1 MVTLP
6 EAFVESTRALMG
18 EERFRRYLAAFDE
31 EPPVSIRLNP
41 RKGLEWK
48 VESGKR
54 KEESGE
60 WKVESGEFASAIGWC
75 PLGYYLAERPNFT
88 FDPLL
93 HAGCYYVQEAA
104 SMFIHHILTSPSIM
118 ADDPSPLT
126 VLDLCAAPGGK
137 STCAIAALKEDS
149 RLWSNEPI
157 RQRASILSENIQKW
171 GYPSCIVT
179 NNYPGDYVRSG
190 LMFDII
196 ICDVPC
202 SGEGMFRKD
211 PMTIGEWSSQN
222 VEKCW
227 RLQREIVSDAW
238 QCLKPGG
245 LLIYS
250 TCTFNTKENEENVR
264 WMQETFDAE
273 LLPVATLP
281 EWNIMG
287 SLLPGFDG
295 PVYRFIPGITRSEGL
310 FVCVLR
316 KSGKG
321 RVESG
326 KWKEERGEKK
336 VERGK
341 RKEERGKGLHVVFD
355 GSGPLDEVVASCDL
369 SYADAIRYLRGEAIM
384 LPADT
389 PRGLVMVTF
398 MGHPLGPVKNIGTRA
413 NNLYPKEW
421 RIKSTHIPT
430 AYEAILRHT

>member
-6 EAFVESTRALMG
+6 EAFVESTRALIG

-54 KEESGE
+54 K
-60 WKVESGEFASAIGWC
+60 VESGEFATAIGWC

-137 STCAIAALKEDS
+137 STCAIAALKEGT
-149 RLWSNEPI
+149 RMWSNEPI

-190 LMFDII
+190 LLFDII

-202 SGEGMFRKD
+202 
-211 PMTIGEWSSQN
+211 
-222 VEKCW
+222 
-227 RLQREIVSDAW
+227 
-238 QCLKPGG
+238 
-245 LLIYS
+245 
-250 TCTFNTKENEENVR
+250 
-264 WMQETFDAE
+264 
-273 LLPVATLP
+273 
-281 EWNIMG
+281 
-287 SLLPGFDG
+287 
-295 PVYRFIPGITRSEGL
+295 
-310 FVCVLR
+310 
-316 KSGKG
+316 
-321 RVESG
+321 
-326 KWKEERGEKK
+326 
-336 VERGK
+336 
-341 RKEERGKGLHVVFD
+341 
-355 GSGPLDEVVASCDL
+355 
-369 SYADAIRYLRGEAIM
+369 
-384 LPADT
+384 
-389 PRGLVMVTF
+389 
-398 MGHPLGPVKNIGTRA
+398 
-413 NNLYPKEW
+413 
-421 RIKSTHIPT
+421 
-430 AYEAILRHT
+430 